1 MLYVKLLERGDSIDK
16 GYKISQKY
24 HLRLKERALKHGDY
38 KLAKYHEEIYEDQLK
53 HGKIVEKPIREGYY
67 KIIVTKGGK

>member
-1 MLYVKLLERGDSIDK
+1 MNVKLLERGDFIDK

-24 HLRLKERALKHGDY
+24 HLRLKKRALKNGDY

-53 HGKIVEKPIREGYY
+53 HGKIVEKAIREGYY
-67 KIIVTKGGK
+67 KIIVNKGGK

>member
-1 MLYVKLLERGDSIDK
+1 M
-16 GYKISQKY
+16 
-24 HLRLKERALKHGDY
+24 RLKKRALKDGDY

-67 KIIVTKGGK
+67 KILVKEEK

>member
-1 MLYVKLLERGDSIDK
+1 MNVKLLERGDFIDK

-24 HLRLKERALKHGDY
+24 HLRLKKRALKNGDY

-67 KIIVTKGGK
+67 KIIVK

>member
-1 MLYVKLLERGDSIDK
+1 M
-16 GYKISQKY
+16 
-24 HLRLKERALKHGDY
+24 RLKERALKNGDY

-67 KIIVTKGGK
+67 KIIVEKGGK